1 MARRLRVALRVWTV
15 AGFLMLS
22 AAWAQGDTMP
32 GRFSETGLDGWQMH
46 EFSGQTLYQ
55 LVSQGD
61 RRVLRASSAQSA
73 SALVFRRKVD
83 LHKTPYL
90 NWSWRKLEAFD
101 PGDENS
107 KSGDDFVARV
117 YVIRDGGVFFWK
129 TRALNYV
136 WSHHHNRGDVWD
148 NPFAGDRARM
158 LSLRDATDPAGGWVS
173 EQRNVARDVRELLG
187 EEYRYI
193 DGVAIMTDTD
203 NSGLS
208 ASAEY
213 GDIWFS
219 AEP

>member
-1 MARRLRVALRVWTV
+1 MISVVRVALWVWTV
-15 AGFLMLS
+15 TGLLTLNS
-22 AAWAQGDTMP
+22 AWGQGDATI
-32 GRFSETGLDGWQMH
+32 GRFSETGLQGWQMH
-46 EFSGQTLYQ
+46 EFSGQTSYQ
-55 LVSQGD
+55 LVSDGD
-61 RRVLRASSAQSA
+61 RRVLRASSAQAA
-73 SALVFRRKVD
+73 SALVFRHKVD
-83 LHKTPYL
+83 LDSTPYL

-136 WSHHHNRGDVWD
+136 WSHHHNKSDVWD

-158 LSLRDATDPAGGWVS
+158 LSLRDAGDPAGTWFS
-173 EQRNVARDVRELLG
+173 EQRNVAQDLRDLLG
-187 EEYRYI
+187 EAYRYI